1 MLHSHRFSPF
11 KFSSHCSADVSLGEG
26 WREVQTEVQ
35 TEVLTEVL
43 MEVLMDGVRQQ
54 EKLLKY
60 ANELM
65 SSQQLN
71 IFVVFFLQKFLHPS
85 PSIN

>member
-1 MLHSHRFSPF
+1 MLHNHRFSPF

-35 TEVLTEVL
+35 AEVLVEVL
-43 MEVLMDGVRQQ
+43 VDGVRQQ

>member
-1 MLHSHRFSPF
+1 MLHNHRFSPF

-26 WREVQTEVQ
+26 WREVLTEVQTEVQ
-35 TEVLTEVL
+35 TEVLV
-43 MEVLMDGVRQQ
+43 DGVRQQ

>member
-1 MLHSHRFSPF
+1 M
-11 KFSSHCSADVSLGEG
+11 
-26 WREVQTEVQ
+26 EVQ

-43 MEVLMDGVRQQ
+43 TEVQTEVQMEVLTEVLVDGVRQQ

-65 SSQQLN
+65 CSQQLDV
-71 IFVVFFLQKFLHPS
+71 FVGFFLQRFLHPS